1 MPLGQSRP
9 IKWSCALRGAQGN
22 GRCAARSGALPSG
35 VGLGVVEHGGG
46 IRAGPV
52 VVRGAANRAVPAAKP
67 SPPELDGSA
76 PRVWGNVRA
85 QGNGIPSLWRG
96 RGAPPPPCARAAAW
110 ALFAPGAFVC
120 HGPHSGG
127 HLPVLQQ
134 KMGSLWLSIHSL
146 C

>member
-1 MPLGQSRP
+1 MELRAAGSAG
-9 IKWSCALRGAQGN
+9 KWSLCGEEWGAALRCGAGS
-22 GRCAARSGALPSG
+22 GGARWWDMGWARRGA
-35 VGLGVVEHGGG
+35 
-46 IRAGPV
+46 
-52 VVRGAANRAVPAAKP
+52 GAANRAVPAAKP
-67 SPPELDGSA
+67 SPPELDGNA

-85 QGNGIPSLWRG
+85 QGTGIPSLWSS

-120 HGPHSGG
+120 HGPRSGG